1 MTGGARL
8 ASVLAAFA
16 SASLVATVFAHIWF
30 ASTPLPFGGPNIVLA
45 VAASV
50 TAVCVWIV
58 QIASA
63 ARVHGGL
70 GDTRRLLA
78 ARADPAMWAFGV
90 AVLLWAWVLAVYLR
104 TGTFNDMRMGQL
116 TVGVG
121 VLFAMLMCVDSPRRA
136 KGLIAA
142 LVVATAVSA
151 LLGIAVLVI
160 GEPFLG
166 LWLRVAT
173 VSQTDLETI
182 LIFGRSAGGAVH
194 PSTLGYQMAVA
205 IPLGFA
211 ALVFGV
217 FRRGRWRVLTQV
229 ALFLLLTAM
238 IATLLVNASR
248 STTLGVGVGLG
259 VCAVG
264 AVIGPA
270 WRRRAGRLVVVAALA
285 AAAQVALFNPWFSLG
300 DMVAELRTVRVH
312 AGDVDGLHAGAS
324 ALSSDDPRV
333 LGHRFEGRVPL
344 AAYEVQLR
352 QRYGRGYGQPSQVA
366 VTADADGGFVVTW
379 SQAAGRRIERHE
391 MRLRQPGDPA
401 QSAWSRWE
409 VFAPALRG
417 RGAALARHELAVG
430 NVALE
435 SDDHAVVGV
444 EVRDLAPGQ
453 AYVIQLRTV
462 LPDAPLSE
470 AAGVSGADGRL
481 VFRWRKVVPMVAYEC
496 RLKPAAQAQWPA
508 WRACVPSLP
517 RAPVWAGLQAGSGTL
532 GFSLAAGD
540 ERRGHQ
546 FDGFR
551 SWKWYLAQ
559 VRETFAPGV
568 ARAARHGEVTVKP
581 DLRGSFVLTWPAP
594 AAPEG
599 VAGYEFRSREIGESR
614 WLPWRAFKP
623 SLSSRAPVL
632 DALSAG
638 WSVVRAE
645 GLVRHTLLGLPPTL
659 EHAAQLR
666 ARTPHGVGGESATVG
681 VLVDANRRGVLA
693 WRLPPGDAQVTG
705 YQFRLWWVANKR
717 WRPWQD
723 LTPPFAHGRTAAN
736 MLAAAGDPDQ
746 VLAAARNA
754 QGVAGALRAQ
764 PRTLSTDDL
773 SARSRFPQGSLA
785 LRYALD
791 HPFGGGEYRPL
802 RTQAADS
809 LSTALLE
816 EVLRQPPHN
825 QFLHVLV
832 LFGWPGLTLQVA
844 FYGLL
849 AWAAWRAGRLALR
862 DPYRETRFLVVA
874 VVAAWLAYSVNSLFL
889 PNGPF
894 VQDWGHYFVVGLIL
908 GLPRILANA
917 RPGGGPD
924 GAAAR
929 P

>member
-1 MTGGARL
+1 MSGDARAAKAL
-8 ASVLAAFA
+8 ATVA
-16 SASLVATVFAHIWF
+16 SALLVATVFAHIWF
-30 ASTPLPFGGPNIVLA
+30 ASTPLPLGGPNIVLA
-45 VAASV
+45 AAAAL
-50 TAVCVWIV
+50 TAACLWIV
-58 QIASA
+58 QTASA

-70 GDTRRLLA
+70 GGLRRLLA
-78 ARADPAMWAFGV
+78 ARADPAAWVFGV
-90 AVLLWAWVLAVYLR
+90 AVLMWAWVLAVYLR
-104 TGTFNDMRMGQL
+104 TGTFNTMRMGQL

-121 VLFAMLMCVDSPRRA
+121 VLFAVLLCVDSPRRA

-166 LWLRVAT
+166 LWLRIAT

-182 LIFGRSAGGAVH
+182 LIFGRSAGGAAH

-205 IPLGFA
+205 VPLGFA
-211 ALVFGV
+211 ALVFGML
-217 FRRGRWRVLTQV
+217 GRWRMLAEA
-229 ALFLLLTAM
+229 ALFLLLTVM
-238 IATLLVNASR
+238 IATLLVNGSR

-264 AVIGPA
+264 AVTGSA
-270 WRRRAGRLVVVAALA
+270 WRRRAGRLVVVAALL
-285 AAAQVALFNPWFSLG
+285 AAAQGALFNPWLSLG
-300 DMVAELRTVRVH
+300 DMIAELRPVREH
-312 AGDVDGLHAGAS
+312 PGDVDGLHAGAS
-324 ALSSDDPRV
+324 ALSSDDARV
-333 LGHRFEGRVPL
+333 LGHRFEGHAPL

-379 SQAAGRRIERHE
+379 REAAGQRIERHQ

-401 QSAWSRWE
+401 PAWSRWE
-409 VFAPALRG
+409 VFRPALRG

-430 NVALE
+430 NVALDA
-435 SDDHAVVGV
+435 DDHAVVGV
-444 EVRDLAPGQ
+444 EVRDLAPGESH
-453 AYVIQLRTV
+453 AVQLRAV

-470 AAGVSGADGRL
+470 ARGVADADGRL
-481 VFRWRKVVPMVAYEC
+481 VFGWRKVVPMVAYEC
-496 RLKPAAQAQWPA
+496 RLKPAAQARWPA
-508 WRACVPSLP
+508 WRACMPSLP
-517 RAPVWAGLQAGSGTL
+517 RAPVWAGLQAGSDTL
-532 GFSLAAGD
+532 GFSRADGD

-559 VRETFAPGV
+559 VRETLAPGV
-568 ARAARHGEVTVKP
+568 AGAGRHGEVTAKP

-599 VAGYEFRSREIGESR
+599 VAGYEFRSREIGQTK
-614 WLPWRAFKP
+614 WLPWRAFTP
-623 SLSSRAPVL
+623 LMSSRTPVL
-632 DALSAG
+632 EALPAG
-638 WSVVRAE
+638 WSMVRDE
-645 GLVRHTLLGLPPTL
+645 GVVRHTLLGLPPTL
-659 EHAAQLR
+659 EHAAQVR
-666 ARTPHGVGGESATVG
+666 ARTPHGIGRESATMQ
-681 VLVDANRRGVLA
+681 VLADANRRGVLA
-693 WRLPPGDAQVTG
+693 WRLPPADAQVTG
-705 YQFRLWWVANKR
+705 YQFRLWWVANMR

-723 LTPPFAHGRTAAN
+723 LTPPFANGRTVAN
-736 MLAAAGDPDQ
+736 MLAAADDPDRI
-746 VLAAARNA
+746 LAAARNA

-764 PRTLSTDDL
+764 SRMLSTDDL
-773 SARSRFPQGSLA
+773 SARSRFPQVSLA

-802 RTQAADS
+802 RAHAADG
-809 LSTALLE
+809 LSKALLE

-832 LFGWPGLTLQVA
+832 LFGLPGLALQLT

-849 AWAAWRAGRLALR
+849 AWATWRAGRLAWHV
-862 DPYRETRFLVVA
+862 PCGQTRFLVVA
-874 VVAAWLAYSVNSLFL
+874 VVAAWLAYSLNSLFV
-889 PNGPF
+889 PTGPF
-894 VQDWGHYFVVGLIL
+894 VQDWGHYFVVGLLL

-917 RPGGGPD
+917 RRGGGPD
-924 GAAAR
+924 RAAVR